1 MNNKYNTYVVVG
13 LQWGDEGKGKIIDIL
28 ARDADYVVRFQGG
41 NNAGHTAIIGDEK
54 VSLDMLPLGVLNT
67 KGKCIL
73 AAGTAIDI
81 DTFLDEVYNIEKNG
95 KLLENLYID
104 GRANVIMPY
113 HTMIDVAKQNTISK
127 DIIKPS
133 KNGITPCYIDKISK
147 IGIKISDLLDMDN
160 FAYKLMLNLKEKNS
174 ILEKFGEPP
183 LEFDY
188 IFQKF
193 KDFSQKLRYRI
204 IDGMLEINRAVDNGK
219 KVLFEGTQALMLD
232 TDFGTYPN
240 VNSAIST
247 TGGVCTG
254 VGIAPQKITNIIG
267 VFKAYSTRV
276 MDGIFPT
283 EMDKVN
289 ANIIRNY
296 GDEYINSSGFARRCG
311 WLDLVILKYASM
323 IDGVT
328 ELYMTKLDV
337 LSSLKKIKLGVAYE
351 IDKRVYDTY
360 PINLNKN
367 TEISVIYKEFD
378 GWEEDISNI
387 KEYDKLPENCK
398 RYIEYIEGYLN
409 IKVTL
414 VSVGSKK
421 EQIIL
426 K

>member
-113 HTMIDVAKQNTISK
+113 HTMIDVAKQNTIGK